1 VCTDVARDRIFRPRP
16 RRRAGEGHQMQT
28 FLLAQAV
35 LEHSMLSS
43 WRSVAD
49 QAGDQIQVLVDTMGT
64 PRIAVAI
71 VVAVL
76 LMVWLRR

>member
-1 VCTDVARDRIFRPRP
+1 M
-16 RRRAGEGHQMQT
+16 QM

-35 LEHSMLSS
+35 LEHSTLIS

-64 PRIAVAI
+64 SQIAVAI

-76 LMVWLRR
+76 LMLWLRR